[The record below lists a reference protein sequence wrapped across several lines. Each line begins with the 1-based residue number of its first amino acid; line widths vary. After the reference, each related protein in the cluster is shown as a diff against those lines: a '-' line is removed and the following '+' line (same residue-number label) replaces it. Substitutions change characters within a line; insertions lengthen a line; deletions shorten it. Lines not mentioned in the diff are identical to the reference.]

1 MGEQAGQSLGVP
13 RVENKVKQGTRA
25 RRQRRGERI
34 ERLGKGPSFVLRRR
48 VLGGV
53 LGILFLAVIASALER
68 QVMEGDF
75 LRNEGERRYLRVREI
90 PARRGMILDRN
101 GEPLAISTP
110 VATVW
115 GDPRQLVERP
125 RAMRDLAGALGMDA
139 AGLMAQLRGKH
150 KRAFIYL
157 KRRIGPEET
166 LAVQRVMDEYEL
178 PGLGLESE
186 YRRFY
191 PSGQIFGHVIG
202 FTDVDDRGIEGME
215 LAFDSWLRAEP
226 GKRRVVQDGRHCVVA
241 EVERIKSPLHG
252 KELTL
257 SIDRRL
263 QFLAYRE
270 LVRAVNKHRAISA
283 SAVVLDVA
291 TGEVLAMVNQP
302 AYNPNTQLGGKGDAR
317 RNRALTDVMEP
328 GSTIKPFVVAALLE
342 AGLVGPRTPVDTSP
356 GSLRVGRGRVRDL
369 RNYGL
374 LDTTGVITKSSN
386 VGAVKLAMRMPK
398 AGLWRLY
405 DRIGFGHPTQ
415 VGFPG
420 ETRGRLPHF
429 QDWRSFEHATLAFGY
444 GLSVTTLQL
453 AQAYAVLAADGVKRP
468 LSLLRRRERPAAER
482 VFSAAAAHKV
492 RAMMETV
499 VSAEG
504 TARLAAIEGYRVAG
518 KTGTAKKAVR
528 GGYSSKRYQ
537 AVFVGMVP
545 ASRPRFVMA
554 VMIDEPRGKH
564 YYGGRVA
571 GPVFARVMKG
581 ALRLFNV
588 PPDDPDATL
597 LLAGVGDRP

>member
-1 MGEQAGQSLGVP
+1 M
-13 RVENKVKQGTRA
+13 
-25 RRQRRGERI
+25 ERI
-34 ERLGKGPSFVLRRR
+34 ERLGNGPSFVLRRR
-48 VLGGV
+48 ILVGALG
-53 LGILFLAVIASALER
+53 LLFLAVIASALER

-101 GEPLAISTP
+101 GEPLAVSTP
-110 VATVW
+110 VSTVW

-125 RAMRDLAGALGMDA
+125 RAMRDLARALEMDTA
-139 AGLMAQLRGKH
+139 RLMAQVRSKR
-150 KRAFIYL
+150 KRAFMYL
-157 KRRIGPEET
+157 KRRIGPKET
-166 LAVQRVMDEYEL
+166 LAVQRVKNTHAL
-178 PGLGLESE
+178 SGLGLESE

-191 PSGQIFGHVIG
+191 PSGQIFGHVVG

-226 GKRRVVQDGRHCVVA
+226 GKRRVVQDGRHSIVA

-252 KELTL
+252 KDLTL

-270 LVRAVNKHRAISA
+270 LARVVDRYRAVSA
-283 SAVVLDVA
+283 SAVVLDVE

-302 AYNPNTQLGGKGDAR
+302 AYNPNATLDGKGSAR
-317 RNRALTDVMEP
+317 RNRSLTDVLEP
-328 GSTIKPFVVAALLE
+328 GSTVKPFVVAAALE
-342 AGLVGPRTPVDTSP
+342 AGLVGPHTPIDTRP
-356 GSLRVGRGRVRDL
+356 GTLRVGGDRVRDL

-374 LDTTGVITKSSN
+374 LDTTGIITKSSN
-386 VGAVKLAMRMPK
+386 VGAVKLALRMRR
-398 AGLWRLY
+398 AELWRLY
-405 DRIGFGHPTQ
+405 DRLGFGHPTRIE
-415 VGFPG
+415 FPG
-420 ETRGRLPHF
+420 ETSGRLPHF
-429 QDWRSFEHATLAFGY
+429 RNWRPFEHATLAFGY

-453 AQAYAVLAADGVKRP
+453 AQAYGVLAADGVKRP
-468 LSLLRRRERPAAER
+468 ISLLRRHEHPVTERI
-482 VFSAAAAHKV
+482 FSVATARKV

-499 VSAEG
+499 VSAQG
-504 TARLAAIEGYRVAG
+504 TARLAAVEGYRVAG

-528 GGYSSKRYQ
+528 GGYSARRYQ
-537 AVFVGMVP
+537 AVFAGMVP
-545 ASRPRFVMA
+545 ASRPRFVMV
-554 VMIDEPRGKH
+554 VMVDEPRGKN

-571 GPVFARVMKG
+571 APVFAKVMED

-597 LLAGVGDRP
+597 LLAGVGGR